1 MTPGNHAIRVHPGL
15 QSSMIG
21 LTSGRALDAEPP
33 LSQACPGRGC
43 DKPPMHLEE
52 DHRGAPVGASLEV
65 KLRRRRASTQAAA
78 P

>member
-15 QSSMIG
+15 QSSMTG

-43 DKPPMHLEE
+43 DKPPH
-52 DHRGAPVGASLEV
+52 AS
-65 KLRRRRASTQAAA
+65 
-78 P
+78 